1 MFAHALFQEERA
13 VVARLGLHEF
23 PVLSVLHDNERSP
36 AQFRQV
42 SQALYGVLFGVDRE
56 L

>member
-1 MFAHALFQEERA
+1 VFAHALFQEERA

-23 PVLSVLHDNERSP
+23 PVLSVLHDNQCGP

-42 SQALYGVLFGVDRE
+42 SQTFYGILFGVDRE